1 MKEHGIGGML
11 AQQFEL
17 RNAAHHLPVAYADSL
32 ASTGTHDTPP
42 FARWW
47 QGADIVDRQQ
57 LGLVDPARSS
67 EERQLRRG
75 VISRLS
81 SWTGVDSPAHAHQA
95 LMDSL
100 GASPAALA
108 LVNLED
114 LWLKEEPHNV
124 PGTSEERPNWRH
136 HSALGLKEIRSNDEV
151 QSALLRLAR
160 SRGSHRMTSLLP
172 SLSNLLS
179 DYDVRLL
186 PMDFATGC
194 TTSWARI

>member
-1 MKEHGIGGML
+1 MPIGEDLGNVPPCVAEAMKEHGIGGMF

-32 ASTGTHDTPP
+32 ASTGTHDTPS

-95 LMDSL
+95 LMVPWGL
-100 GASPAALA
+100 PGGAG
-108 LVNLED
+108 VG
-114 LWLKEEPHNV
+114 EP
-124 PGTSEERPNWRH
+124 
-136 HSALGLKEIRSNDEV
+136 
-151 QSALLRLAR
+151 
-160 SRGSHRMTSLLP
+160 
-172 SLSNLLS
+172 
-179 DYDVRLL
+179 
-186 PMDFATGC
+186 
-194 TTSWARI
+194 